1 MQRLLEEL
9 FRRYYSDVYRYLYS
23 LCRDASLTEELAAEV
38 FLEVVKSIALFREE
52 ADLKTWLFS
61 IARHRWYRYLRKN
74 RGMQMEELPENV
86 TEGRLLEEEYCD
98 KEAANRIM
106 ELLDREP
113 ERTRQVVLLRVEGD
127 SFCEI
132 GKKLGISENSARVI
146 HFRTR
151 NKIREILKK
160 GGFLDEE
167 VEL

>member
-9 FRRYYSDVYRYLYS
+9 FRRYYSDVYRYVYS
-23 LCRDASLTEELAAEV
+23 LCRDASLSEELTAEV

-52 ADLKTWLFS
+52 ADRKTWLFS

-74 RGMQMEELPENV
+74 RGIQMEKLPENLPV
-86 TEGRLLEEEYCD
+86 DRLLEEEYCD
-98 KEAANRIM
+98 KEAARRILQ
-106 ELLDREP
+106 LLEAEP

-146 HFRTR
+146 HFRAR

-160 GGFLDEE
+160 EGFLDGEA
-167 VEL
+167 EL